1 MTIRITPNISIA
13 DDEVTF
19 EFVRSPGPGGQNVNK
34 VSTTAQLRFDV
45 GASESLSDEVK
56 QRLRTLAGRRM
67 TADGVLVIQARRY
80 RSQARNRDDALDRF
94 VDLVRR
100 AAARPKVRRKTKP
113 TAASKQR
120 RLETKRRRSL
130 TKQRRRPVNRDRD

>member
-1 MTIRITPNISIA
+1 MIRITQSISIA

-34 VSTTAQLRFDV
+34 VSTAAQLRFDV
-45 GASESLSDEVK
+45 TASDSLSDTVK
-56 QRLRTLAGRRM
+56 QRLRTFAGRRI
-67 TADGVLVIQARRY
+67 TAAGVLIIQARRY

-100 AAARPKVRRKTKP
+100 ATARPKVRRKTRP
-113 TAASKQR
+113 TAASKRR
-120 RLETKRRRSL
+120 RLDAKRRKSV
-130 TKQRRRPVNRDRD
+130 TKQRRGPVNRDAE

>member
-1 MTIRITPNISIA
+1 MIRITQSISIA

-34 VSTTAQLRFDV
+34 VSTAAQLRFDV
-45 GASESLSDEVK
+45 TASDSLSDTVK
-56 QRLRTLAGRRM
+56 QRLRTFAGRRI
-67 TADGVLVIQARRY
+67 TAAGVLIIQARRY

-100 AAARPKVRRKTKP
+100 ATARPKVRRKTKP
-113 TAASKQR
+113 TAASKRR
-120 RLETKRRRSL
+120 RLDAKRRKSI
-130 TKQRRRPVNRDRD
+130 TKQRRGPVNRDAE

>member
-1 MTIRITPNISIA
+1 MIRITQSISIA

-34 VSTTAQLRFDV
+34 VSTAAQLRFDV
-45 GASESLSDEVK
+45 TASDSLSDTVK
-56 QRLRTLAGRRM
+56 QRLRTFAGRRI
-67 TADGVLVIQARRY
+67 TAAGVLIIQARRY

-100 AAARPKVRRKTKP
+100 ATARPKVRRKTRP
-113 TAASKQR
+113 TAASKRR
-120 RLETKRRRSL
+120 RLDAKRRKSI
-130 TKQRRRPVNRDRD
+130 TKQRRGPVNRDAE